1 MLGLCWGG
9 ILFFALAILI
19 SISSKRCREHGRSIC
34 IRCWLLSFLI
44 SWWSWPWRS
53 SRRLM
58 MCSTHSFTG
67 HSATD
72 CLFRARL
79 SLNIDRVLFLDF
91 LLRRLMIVQIIDTPF
106 LTLRLQTIAHGTA
119 HHNKLP
125 IPKQHWVLL
134 VRTFLQ
140 QQDNA
145 MKQSLPTKLVAN
157 PTSTEWKQR
166 ECL

>member
-19 SISSKRCREHGRSIC
+19 SISSKRYQEHGRSIC
-34 IRCWLLSFLI
+34 IRCWLLGFLI

-58 MCSTHSFTG
+58 MYSTHSFTG

-79 SLNIDRVLFLDF
+79 SLNTDRVLFLDF
-91 LLRRLMIVQIIDTPF
+91 LLRRLMIVQIIDIPF
-106 LTLRLQTIAHGTA
+106 LTPRLQHGTA
-119 HHNKLP
+119 YHKLP
-125 IPKQHWVLL
+125 IPRHLL
-134 VRTFLQ
+134 KRFLQ

-145 MKQSLPTKLVAN
+145 TRQSLPTKLVAN
-157 PTSTEWKQR
+157 PTSTAWKQR
-166 ECL
+166 WCL

>member
-9 ILFFALAILI
+9 ILFFVLAILI
-19 SISSKRCREHGRSIC
+19 SISSKRFQEHGRSIC
-34 IRCWLLSFLI
+34 IRCWLLNFLI

-58 MCSTHSFTG
+58 MCSTRLFTG

-79 SLNIDRVLFLDF
+79 SLNIDRVPFLDF
-91 LLRRLMIVQIIDTPF
+91 LPRRLMIVQIIDVPF
-106 LTLRLQTIAHGTA
+106 LTLRLQTIHDGTA
-119 HHNKLP
+119 SNKLP
-125 IPKQHWVLL
+125 IPRHLL
-134 VRTFLQ
+134 KRFLQ

-145 MKQSLPTKLVAN
+145 TRQYLPTKLVAN
-157 PTSTEWKQR
+157 PTSTAWKQR
-166 ECL
+166 GYS